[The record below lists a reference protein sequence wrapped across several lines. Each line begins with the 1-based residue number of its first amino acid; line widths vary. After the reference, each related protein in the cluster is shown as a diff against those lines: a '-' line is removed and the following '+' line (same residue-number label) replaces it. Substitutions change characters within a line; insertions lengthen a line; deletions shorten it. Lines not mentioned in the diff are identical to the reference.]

1 MFEKKIDKLRIHFQF
16 LSYFLHHPMCEFYS
30 ESTLP
35 NQSYL
40 KLNVR

>member
-16 LSYFLHHPMCEFYS
+16 LSYFLHPMCEFYS